1 MVNEEV
7 SAKMIRVVVDYTFR
21 PSINELKKTLAKLAQ
36 KYKTQQKSNVHKE
49 SKGKMAVKDLINQG
63 KGAQKIEL
71 DGEDALLF
79 NRLAKKYG
87 VDYAIVKDKETG
99 NYKVFFKAQDAD
111 AISDLVADYTR
122 RTLGKEK
129 GAKESILSKLKKLK
143 EKIAS
148 LSRKVF
154 EKKKEQ
160 TL

>member
-87 VDYAIVKDKETG
+87 VD
-99 NYKVFFKAQDAD
+99 
-111 AISDLVADYTR
+111 R
-122 RTLGKEK
+122 
-129 GAKESILSKLKKLK
+129 KL
-143 EKIAS
+143 
-148 LSRKVF
+148 
-154 EKKKEQ
+154 
-160 TL
+160 

>member
-1 MVNEEV
+1 MPFFLIDWLKSMVW
-7 SAKMIRVVVDYTFR
+7 
-21 PSINELKKTLAKLAQ
+21 
-36 KYKTQQKSNVHKE
+36 
-49 SKGKMAVKDLINQG
+49 
-63 KGAQKIEL
+63 
-71 DGEDALLF
+71 
-79 NRLAKKYG
+79 
-87 VDYAIVKDKETG
+87 TG